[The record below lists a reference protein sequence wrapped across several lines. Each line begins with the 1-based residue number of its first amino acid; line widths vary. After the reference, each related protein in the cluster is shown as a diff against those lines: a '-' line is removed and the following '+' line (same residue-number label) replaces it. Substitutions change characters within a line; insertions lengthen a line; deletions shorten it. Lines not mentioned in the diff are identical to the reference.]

1 MKDRNGNS
9 KGVGFARIDDSKL
22 CDVIIQELNGKSYP
36 GIYRRQL
43 RIIENVLFITLW
55 QMN

>member
-36 GIYRRQL
+36 GICRRQL
-43 RIIENVLFITLW
+43 RIIENVLFITDELK
-55 QMN
+55 